1 MGNFSGDNVDFVR
14 FQRMCDYV
22 LKRIV
27 VFLLIIVYVAAVIY
41 ILFDKN
47 DAWKCQYA
55 GGIPAQPGTF
65 GRGTGVARV

>member
-47 DAWKCQYA
+47 DAWKLLE
-55 GGIPAQPGTF
+55 
-65 GRGTGVARV
+65 